1 MDGQPTNPMIC
12 AESVEELLVEETPS
26 EINNDPMIVQTENS
40 DVEMKILIG
49 DLHKKMDMVIEY
61 VQKITKIL
69 EQND

>member
-1 MDGQPTNPMIC
+1 MDDQPTNPMIC

-26 EINNDPMIVQTENS
+26 EINPMIIQTENS

-61 VQKITKIL
+61 LKNITNIL
-69 EQND
+69 ERND